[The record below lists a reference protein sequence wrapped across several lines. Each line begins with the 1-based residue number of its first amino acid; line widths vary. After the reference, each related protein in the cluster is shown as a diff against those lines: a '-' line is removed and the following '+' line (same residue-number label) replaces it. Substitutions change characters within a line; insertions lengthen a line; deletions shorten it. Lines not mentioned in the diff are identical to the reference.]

1 MKKLNKFFAI
11 LVAVAMMATLAVTS
25 AFATYTA
32 GGTENDEG
40 LAIEKVLKMPK
51 GLAPTGTI
59 TIKATLNTID
69 GVAPATGDTSG
80 VINPVT
86 IDLATTDA
94 TNTAFVKKVTEG
106 ATDIYY
112 YGTPNLLPTYTHG
125 GQYIYTIS
133 EDAAT
138 WEQNIEADTTKTAT
152 ADNTTYQL
160 TVNVDSTK
168 TVKSLYVGTG
178 TNKKPLY
185 KEITEENCETIAE
198 NGTVFTNSV
207 TQEKETNS
215 YQTSQFKAS
224 KTVIADSV
232 QGVKDT
238 TREFEFTAKVT
249 LPNISGDESATY
261 TVLKADDTTKET
273 GVITG
278 TGEQTKVFKLA
289 DGEKVFFTKVPV
301 GSIVSI
307 SETDNTVGA
316 EAAQQYTQN
325 NAAVTNETIAID
337 SKYEAAV
344 VNTRKDTSQTG
355 VLMNN
360 LPFIVLALVAIGG
373 MVAYVVIRRRNADE
387 A

>member
-1 MKKLNKFFAI
+1 MKKLNKLFAI
-11 LVAVAMMATLAVTS
+11 LVAMAMVLSLSVVS
-25 AFATYTA
+25 AFAA
-32 GGTENDEG
+32 EGDKQNKEG
-40 LAIEKVLKMPK
+40 LAIEKVLTMPK
-51 GLAPTGTI
+51 GLAPSGSI
-59 TIKATLNTID
+59 TINATLNTID
-69 GVAPATGDTSG
+69 GVAPAANDTSG
-80 VINPVT
+80 VIAPVT
-86 IDLATTDA
+86 INLTPTDS
-94 TNTAFVKKVTEG
+94 TNTAFVEKVTDG
-106 ATDIYY
+106 ANDIYY

-133 EDAAT
+133 EDADA
-138 WEQNIEADTTKTAT
+138 WEQAIEADTTKTAT
-152 ADNTTYQL
+152 QDNTEYQL
-160 TVNVDSTK
+160 TVNVNKDGE
-168 TVKSLYVGTG
+168 VQSLYVGTG
-178 TNKKPLY
+178 TDKKPLY
-185 KEITEENCETIAE
+185 TEITTENDEIVAE
-198 NGTVFTNSV
+198 NGTAFKNSV
-207 TQEKETNS
+207 TQEKTVTN
-215 YQTSQFKAS
+215 YDDSQFKAS
-224 KTVIADSV
+224 KTVNADA

-261 TVLKADDTTKET
+261 TVLKADGTTKDT
-273 GVITG
+273 GSITG

-337 SKYEAAV
+337 SEYEAAV
-344 VNTRKDTSQTG
+344 VNTRKETSPTG

-360 LPFIVLALVAIGG
+360 LPYIVLALVAIGG
-373 MVAYVVIRRRNADE
+373 MVAYVVVRRRNADE